1 MCACVCVCLCVC
13 MCACV
18 CVCVH
23 VCVCVCVVQRNL
35 QEAGYSVM
43 TPVQLQTMPAVLMGR
58 DVLVSATTGS
68 GKSEL
73 DVCMCLQWVYPVRM
87 CA

>member
-1 MCACVCVCLCVC
+1 MYKFVCVR
-13 MCACV
+13 A
-18 CVCVH
+18 
-23 VCVCVCVVQRNL
+23 VQCNL

-43 TPVQLQTMPAVLMGR
+43 TPVQMQTMPAVLMGR

-73 DVCMCLQWVYPVRM
+73 DVCACMCVSVCACM
-87 CA
+87 CECMCMCVHV